1 MTTDLDVLDKE
12 FKANIHPRVFWDC
25 RFEDLSLKKNKYFM
39 IARTLM
45 RGTDKEIHFIES
57 LFSLD
62 DILKA
67 VERSP
72 EVDAVCRNYYRYIY
86 DYVTKRQQSHR
97 RASKKTA

>member
-1 MTTDLDVLDKE
+1 MTTDLDILDKE

-25 RFEDLSLKKNKYFM
+25 RFEELSFKKNKYFM